1 MHKRSLLALLTVL
14 LVSMIAAPTSSVS
27 AQSAAAEKPAL
38 YTYVSLFAVPRAQ
51 WSDFE
56 KAEMSDESEMKK
68 LAADGTIVGWGT
80 FVRVAHQ
87 EGEPTHGDWFSATSQ
102 ANLMKALEALIGTG
116 TAKDPVYMN
125 TKHWDEIYE
134 SRDYNRQPGTFT
146 NAYLRVGLFKY
157 KEGSP
162 QAAEITRASFIKVL
176 DGMVAD
182 GSLHG
187 YQIDREAVHTRD
199 ANSFSIV
206 LFTNGAEGLDK
217 FTDAIANMA
226 KKDPAGTLG
235 FESNIDE
242 KGHIDELYRVP
253 SMTNK

>member
-1 MHKRSLLALLTVL
+1 MHKRSLLTLLLVL
-14 LVSMIAAPTSSVS
+14 LGSMLATPTSSVS
-27 AQSAAAEKPAL
+27 AQSASTEKPAL
-38 YTYVSLFAVPRAQ
+38 FTYVSLFAVPRAQ

-56 KAEMSDESEMKK
+56 KAEMSDEAEMKK
-68 LAADGTIVGWGT
+68 LAADGTIVGWGS

-102 ANLMKALEALIGTG
+102 ANLMKGLEALIGTG

-134 SRDYNRQPGTFT
+134 SRDYNMQSGTFT
-146 NAYLRVGLFKY
+146 NAYLRVGFFKY
-157 KEGSP
+157 KEGSDH
-162 QAAEITRASFIKVL
+162 ATEITRASFVKLL

-187 YQIDREAVHTRD
+187 YHIDRQAVHTRD
-199 ANSFSIV
+199 ANSFAIV

-217 FTDAIANMA
+217 FGNAVDNMA
-226 KKDPAGTLG
+226 KKDPAGTAG

-242 KGHIDELYRVP
+242 KGHMDELYRVP
-253 SMTNK
+253 SMTSK

>member
-1 MHKRSLLALLTVL
+1 MHKRSLLSLLFVL
-14 LVSMIAAPTSSVS
+14 MVSMLAAPTSSVS
-27 AQSAAAEKPAL
+27 AQSAPKEKPAL

-51 WSDFE
+51 WADFE
-56 KAEMSDESEMKK
+56 KAEMSDETEMKN
-68 LAADGTIVGWGT
+68 LAADGLIVGWGT

-116 TAKDPVYMN
+116 AAKDPAYMN

-134 SRDYNRQPGTFT
+134 SRDYNIQSGTFT

-157 KEGSP
+157 KEGSQ
-162 QAAEITRASFIKVL
+162 QAAEITRASFIRVL

-187 YQIDREAVHTRD
+187 YQIDREAVHTKD
-199 ANSFSIV
+199 ANSFNIV
-206 LFTNGAEGLDK
+206 LFTNGPEGLDK
-217 FTDAIANMA
+217 FGDAVDSMA
-226 KKDPAGTLG
+226 KKDAAGTAG

-242 KGHIDELYRVP
+242 KGHVDELYRVP

>member
-1 MHKRSLLALLTVL
+1 MHERSLLSLLFVL
-14 LVSMIAAPTSSVS
+14 MVSMLAAPTSSVS
-27 AQSAAAEKPAL
+27 AQSAPKEKPAL

-51 WSDFE
+51 WADFE
-56 KAEMSDESEMKK
+56 KAEMSDETEMKK
-68 LAADGTIVGWGT
+68 LAADGLIVGWGT

-116 TAKDPVYMN
+116 AAKDPAYIN

-134 SRDYNRQPGTFT
+134 SRDYNIQSGTFT

-157 KEGSP
+157 KEGSQ
-162 QAAEITRASFIKVL
+162 QAAEITRASFIRVL

-187 YQIDREAVHTRD
+187 YQIDREAVHTKD
-199 ANSFSIV
+199 ANSFNIV
-206 LFTNGAEGLDK
+206 LFTNGPEGLDK
-217 FTDAIANMA
+217 FGDAVDSMA
-226 KKDPAGTLG
+226 KKDPAGTAG

-242 KGHIDELYRVP
+242 KGHVDELYRVP

>member
-1 MHKRSLLALLTVL
+1 MHKRSLLSLLFVL
-14 LVSMIAAPTSSVS
+14 LVSMLAAPTSSVS
-27 AQSAAAEKPAL
+27 AQSASKEKPARF
-38 YTYVSLFAVPRAQ
+38 TYVSLFAVPRAQ
-51 WSDFE
+51 WADFE
-56 KAEMSDESEMKK
+56 KAEMSDEAEMKK
-68 LAADGTIVGWGT
+68 LAADGTIWGWGT

-116 TAKDPVYMN
+116 AAKDPAYMN

-134 SRDYNRQPGTFT
+134 SRDYNMQPGTFT

-157 KEGSP
+157 KEGSQ
-162 QAAEITRASFIKVL
+162 QAAEITRASFIRVL

-199 ANSFSIV
+199 ANSFNIV
-206 LFTNGAEGLDK
+206 LFTNGSEGLGK
-217 FTDAIANMA
+217 VRDAVDNIP
-226 KKDPAGTLG
+226 KKDPAGTAG

-242 KGHIDELYRVP
+242 KGHMDELYRVP